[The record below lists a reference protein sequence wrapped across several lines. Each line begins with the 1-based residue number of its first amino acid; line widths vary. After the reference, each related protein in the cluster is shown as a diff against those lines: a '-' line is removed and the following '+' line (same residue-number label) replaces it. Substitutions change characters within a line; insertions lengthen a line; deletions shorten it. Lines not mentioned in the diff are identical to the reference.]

1 MEHQQRKLAILG
13 VATALHPMDRG
24 ERDRG
29 ALRHLDGRLPAPTR
43 NGERARMTCT
53 FLDSKNFACYC
64 FGSGGGGSVSFTF

>member
-1 MEHQQRKLAILG
+1 MVHVLVLYHSFSNSVMELQQRKLAILG

-43 NGERARMTCT
+43 NGEH
-53 FLDSKNFACYC
+53 
-64 FGSGGGGSVSFTF
+64 V